1 MKPEKDKCTWSYKND
16 EYKKMTRNKNIT
28 MDELWKWWQSSQ
40 TFEIKLF
47 KIVSR
52 VSEKWRQPTLPI
64 CPLLLAV
71 LLVEFPPLFHSVTG
85 HSEYC
90 WELSWDWELDCIA
103 VSNELMVSSVEG
115 IPKNITYV
123 YVKSQNTL
131 KSFSLYSDSIKANMH
146 LLSTCANAQN
156 GPLGQYPVWRMS
168 LHLVDL

>member
-1 MKPEKDKCTWSYKND
+1 MRHWMWWTLNMNYYYLRIWACCWWIPLGITKCRFLSLTLQLSYENMKPEKDKCTWSYKND
-16 EYKKMTRNKNIT
+16 EYKKMTRNKSIT

-40 TFEIKLF
+40 MFEIKLF

-52 VSEKWRQPTLPI
+52 VSEKWRQPTLPT

-115 IPKNITYV
+115 IPKNKWT
-123 YVKSQNTL
+123 
-131 KSFSLYSDSIKANMH
+131 
-146 LLSTCANAQN
+146 
-156 GPLGQYPVWRMS
+156 
-168 LHLVDL
+168 